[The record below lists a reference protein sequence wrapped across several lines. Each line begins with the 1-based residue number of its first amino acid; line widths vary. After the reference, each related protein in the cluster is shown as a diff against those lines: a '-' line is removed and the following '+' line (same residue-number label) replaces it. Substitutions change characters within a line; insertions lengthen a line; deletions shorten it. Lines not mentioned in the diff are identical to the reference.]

1 MCREFVEAAKQRRC
15 DHSCLRCTSAAVM
28 FPPWT
33 QQEEAKHMGDGSESQ
48 PAGSLHMAAQIC
60 CLLMHKPP
68 TETVSLR
75 LSHYQENKEKPVQ
88 KDFRWCS
95 SLEANRLLNWNN
107 CWWVMLCHLLA
118 HVSKALSN
126 ATTVTIDTAVT
137 CGPNDF
143 PTPFQTAAN
152 KWSSYFRAMG
162 RSSCAKAWK
171 GCVQTEHSLSDI
183 LCTYLNNEYEIY
195 LHHKVPSKMTTLD
208 LI

>member
-48 PAGSLHMAAQIC
+48 PAGLLHMAAQIC

-88 KDFRWCS
+88 KDFR
-95 SLEANRLLNWNN
+95 
-107 CWWVMLCHLLA
+107 
-118 HVSKALSN
+118 
-126 ATTVTIDTAVT
+126 
-137 CGPNDF
+137 
-143 PTPFQTAAN
+143 
-152 KWSSYFRAMG
+152 
-162 RSSCAKAWK
+162 
-171 GCVQTEHSLSDI
+171 
-183 LCTYLNNEYEIY
+183 
-195 LHHKVPSKMTTLD
+195 
-208 LI
+208 